1 MTSRPDSIAPIA
13 PSGPRP
19 PGAAQPGPP
28 DRSLTSLWSP
38 RQRWRNR
45 VMILLWAMGLVFFWS
60 WWLRPEHAA
69 SGPQYWLAT
78 LALAWL
84 SFLQCFFIAV
94 FPRAS
99 KPTGPVPDA
108 DRTRVAMVVTKTP
121 SEPLSVL
128 KPTLMAMLH
137 QTYPH
142 DTWLADEA
150 PDAETIA
157 WCETNGVRISS
168 RQNRPDYHRKTWPRR
183 TRCKEGNLAYF
194 YDTYGYARYDFVSQL
209 DADHV
214 PRPTYL
220 AEILRGFADPTVGYV
235 SAPSICAKN
244 AHQSWAARTRLY
256 TEASFHG
263 IFQSGY
269 ATILAPMCIGS
280 HYAVRT
286 RALRDIGGLGPELAE
301 DHSTTLLMNAG
312 GWRGVHALDAI
323 AVGDGPANI
332 ADLCTQE
339 FQWSRSLVTL
349 LLQYTPR
356 YLAQLPLRLKLQFL
370 FCQLLY
376 PLIAGFMTLFYL
388 MPIVAILF
396 DIRYAEV
403 TFPAFIGHLAPQ
415 ALVLTLLV
423 YLLKGDGYL
432 RPADGKVI
440 AWEKALFLV
449 LQWPWVLCGCVMALR
464 DTLSGGFVDFRI
476 TPKGEAAQSSL
487 PWRIVLTYAALAL
500 GCLVPVLLVDDVA
513 QAQGFYLLS
522 AINGMIY
529 TVITGIM
536 VFHHYRGASARSEP
550 FDLRDAAKTLLP
562 YGLAGVLMAAVSA
575 RGLESTHALSTGLE
589 PLSLIRVQYA
599 VAGAGLGAPGDPI
612 LIFDPHWRDRSHTL
626 TPEE

>member
-1 MTSRPDSIAPIA
+1 MTSRPDLATA
-13 PSGPRP
+13 HRRHLSGEDSAFLRP
-19 PGAAQPGPP
+19 
-28 DRSLTSLWSP
+28 LWSP

-45 VMILLWAMGLVFFWS
+45 VMILLWAMGLVFFWA
-60 WWLRPEHAA
+60 WWLQPQHAA

-78 LALAWL
+78 LALGWL
-84 SFLQCFFIAV
+84 AFLQCLFIAV

-99 KPTGPVPDA
+99 VPAGPLPDQ

-137 QTYPH
+137 QSYPH
-142 DTWLADEA
+142 DTWLADED
-150 PDAETIA
+150 PDTETIA
-157 WCETNGVRISS
+157 WCEANGVRIST
-168 RQNRPDYHRKTWPRR
+168 RRDRPDYHRKTWPRR
-183 TRCKEGNLAYF
+183 TRCKEGNLAFF
-194 YDTYGYARYDFVSQL
+194 YDHYGYARYDFVSQL

-214 PRPTYL
+214 PRPNYL
-220 AEILRGFADPTVGYV
+220 AEILRGFADPQVGYV
-235 SAPSICAKN
+235 SAPSICARN
-244 AHQSWAARTRLY
+244 ARDSWAARTRLY

-269 ATILAPMCIGS
+269 AAILAPMCIGS

-286 RALRDIGGLGPELAE
+286 RALKEIGGLGPELAE

-312 GWRGVHALDAI
+312 GWRGVHALNAI

-332 ADLCTQE
+332 TDLCTQE

-356 YLAQLPLRLKLQFL
+356 YLARLPLRLKGQFL

-388 MPIVAILF
+388 MPILAMLL
-396 DIRYAEV
+396 DMRYAEV
-403 TFPAFIGHLAPQ
+403 TFPAFVGHLLPQ
-415 ALVLTLLV
+415 ALVLTALV
-423 YLLKGDGYL
+423 YMLKRDGFL

-449 LQWPWVLCGCVMALR
+449 LQWPWVLCGCIMALR
-464 DTLSGGFVDFRI
+464 DTLARSFVDFRI
-476 TPKGEAAQSSL
+476 TPKGDAAKASL
-487 PWRIVLTYAALAL
+487 PWRIVLTYAGLAL
-500 GCLVPVLLVDDVA
+500 GCLVPVLLVGEVEN
-513 QAQGFYLLS
+513 AQGFYLLS

-529 TVITGIM
+529 TVITGVM
-536 VFHHYRGASARSEP
+536 VFHHYRTASARSDAY
-550 FDLRDAAKTLLP
+550 DLRDAAKTLLP
-562 YGLAGVLMAAVSA
+562 YGLAGLLMAAVST
-575 RGLESTHALSTGLE
+575 RGLESTQALSTGLE

-599 VAGAGLGAPGDPI
+599 VAGAGNGGSGQTI
-612 LIFDPHWRDRSHTL
+612 LTFDPQWRAPTHILQSED
-626 TPEE
+626 